1 GNNDSCEPESVLE
14 GKAISMNQQETP
26 VGGEPPAR
34 VGICPSTSRP
44 DDGGLPVVA
53 GEDERFDGVSVAQR
67 ERAAQRLASLGE
79 MTGGIV
85 HDFRNILAVI
95 ESGLR
100 LAEKHSEEPKKASV
114 FIAGV
119 HDGIDRGLKL
129 TSQLLTFARQRKFE
143 AREEDANE
151 LLRQLDLLL
160 RYGAGP
166 EIHIMFDLAPDIPNC
181 LLDPS
186 QFNAAILNLVV
197 NARDAM
203 PNGGELQIST
213 ERWEVRTKTQDLPV
227 PGIYVRV
234 RVKDCG
240 EGMPPETLRRIF
252 DPFFTTKGERGTGL
266 GLPQVCAFMRLIGG
280 YVNVVSE
287 REKGTIVDLLF
298 PTVTSRG

>member
-1 GNNDSCEPESVLE
+1 
-14 GKAISMNQQETP
+14 MNQQEAP
-26 VGGEPPAR
+26 VDGEPPAR
-34 VGICPSTSRP
+34 VGICPSTSGP
-44 DDGGLPVVA
+44 DDGGLQVVP

-100 LAEKHSEEPKKASV
+100 LAEKHSEEPEKASA

-129 TSQLLTFARQRKFE
+129 TSQLLTFARQRKFQ
-143 AREEDANE
+143 AREGDANE
-151 LLRQLDLLL
+151 LLRQLELFL

-166 EIHIMFDLAPDIPNC
+166 RIHIVFALAPDIPNC
-181 LLDPS
+181 LLDPPP
-186 QFNAAILNLVV
+186 FNAAILNLVV

-213 ERWEVRTKTQDLPV
+213 ARWEVRTKTQDLPV

-234 RVKDCG
+234 RVEDRG
-240 EGMPPETLRRIF
+240 QGMPPETLKRIF
-252 DPFFTTKGERGTGL
+252 DPFFTTKGELGTGL

-280 YVNVVSE
+280 HVSVASE
-287 REKGTIVDLLF
+287 CEKGTIVDLLF
-298 PTVTSRG
+298 PTVEPADA

>member
-1 GNNDSCEPESVLE
+1 
-14 GKAISMNQQETP
+14 MTQQEVP
-26 VGGEPPAR
+26 VDCEMPTR
-34 VGICPSTSRP
+34 VNISSNTACP
-44 DDGGLPVVA
+44 DDGG
-53 GEDERFDGVSVAQR
+53 FQVSPREKEGLDIVSAAQR
-67 ERAAQRLASLGE
+67 ERATQRLASLGE

-85 HDFRNILAVI
+85 HDVRNILAVI

-100 LAEKHSEEPKKASV
+100 LAEKHSEEPEKASAC
-114 FIAGV
+114 FAGV

-129 TSQLLTFARQRKFE
+129 TSQLLTFARQRKLE
-143 AREEDANE
+143 AREGDVNE
-151 LLRQLDLLL
+151 LLRQLELFL

-166 EIHIMFDLAPDIPNC
+166 AIHIVFELAPGIMNC

-213 ERWEVRTKTQDLPV
+213 EQWQVGTSTQDLPV

>member
-1 GNNDSCEPESVLE
+1 MIQQDASV
-14 GKAISMNQQETP
+14 GCETP
-26 VGGEPPAR
+26 TR
-34 VGICPSTSRP
+34 VSISPNTAYP
-44 DDGGLPVVA
+44 DDGGFQVNR
-53 GEDERFDGVSVAQR
+53 GEDKRFDLLSAAQR
-67 ERAAQRLASLGE
+67 ERATQRLASLGE

-100 LAEKHSEEPKKASV
+100 LAEKHSGEPEKASV

-143 AREEDANE
+143 AREGDANE
-151 LLRQLDLLL
+151 LLRQLELFL

-166 EIHIMFDLAPDIPNC
+166 GIHIVFELAPDIPNC

-213 ERWEVRTKTQDLPV
+213 ARWEVRTKTQDLPV

-234 RVKDCG
+234 RVKDRG
-240 EGMPPETLRRIF
+240 QGMPPETLKRIF
-252 DPFFTTKGERGTGL
+252 DPFFTTKGELGTGL
-266 GLPQVCAFMRLIGG
+266 GVPQVCAFMRLIGG
-280 YVNVVSE
+280 HVSVASE
-287 REKGTIVDLLF
+287 REKGTTVDLLF
-298 PTVTSRG
+298 PTVEPADV

>member
-1 GNNDSCEPESVLE
+1 MS
-14 GKAISMNQQETP
+14 A
-26 VGGEPPAR
+26 
-34 VGICPSTSRP
+34 
-44 DDGGLPVVA
+44 
-53 GEDERFDGVSVAQR
+53 AQR

-95 ESGLR
+95 KSGLR
-100 LAEKHSEEPKKASV
+100 LAEKHSEEPEKASV

-143 AREEDANE
+143 AREGDANA
-151 LLRQLDLLL
+151 LLRQLELFL

-166 EIHIMFDLAPDIPNC
+166 RIHIVFELAPEIPNC

-213 ERWEVRTKTQDLPV
+213 ARWEVRTKTQDLPA

-234 RVKDCG
+234 RVKDRG
-240 EGMPPETLRRIF
+240 QGMPPETLKRNLRPVFHDQGRAWHRPGVAAGMRIHAPDRRSCQRCQR
-252 DPFFTTKGERGTGL
+252 T
-266 GLPQVCAFMRLIGG
+266 
-280 YVNVVSE
+280 
-287 REKGTIVDLLF
+287 
-298 PTVTSRG
+298 

>member
-1 GNNDSCEPESVLE
+1 
-14 GKAISMNQQETP
+14 MTQQEVP
-26 VGGEPPAR
+26 VDCEMPTR
-34 VGICPSTSRP
+34 VDISPNTACP
-44 DDGGLPVVA
+44 DDGGFHVSPR
-53 GEDERFDGVSVAQR
+53 EKDGLDIVSAAQR
-67 ERAAQRLASLGE
+67 ERATQRLASLGE

-85 HDFRNILAVI
+85 HDIRNILAVI

-151 LLRQLDLLL
+151 LLRQLELLL

-213 ERWEVRTKTQDLPV
+213 ERRQVETSTQDLPV

-240 EGMPPETLRRIF
+240 EGMPPETLMRIF

-287 REKGTIVDLLF
+287 CEKGTIVDLLF
-298 PTVTSRG
+298 PTAASRG

>member
-1 GNNDSCEPESVLE
+1 MSVMEKTISVNCETSAQASFSPQISCPDGSGFRVSDEE
-14 GKAISMNQQETP
+14 GEGFDR
-26 VGGEPPAR
+26 VPAALR
-34 VGICPSTSRP
+34 
-44 DDGGLPVVA
+44 DG
-53 GEDERFDGVSVAQR
+53 
-67 ERAAQRLASLGE
+67 AAQRLASLGE

-85 HDFRNILAVI
+85 HDVRNILAVI

-100 LAEKHSEEPKKASV
+100 LAERHSAEPEKASV

-119 HDGIDRGLKL
+119 HDGIDRALRL
-129 TSQLLTFARQRKFE
+129 TSQLLSFARQRKLE

-151 LLRQLDLLL
+151 LLKQLELFL

-166 EIHIMFDLAPDIPNC
+166 GIHIAFDLAPGIPNC

-203 PNGGELQIST
+203 PHGGELQICT
-213 ERWEVRTKTQDLPV
+213 ERWEVSATTQDSPM
-227 PGIYVRV
+227 PGVFVRV

-240 EGMPPETLRRIF
+240 QRMSPETLMRIF

-280 YVNVVSE
+280 HVSVASE
-287 REKGTIVDLLF
+287 LGKGTTVDLLF
-298 PTVTSRG
+298 PTA

>member
-1 GNNDSCEPESVLE
+1 MTQQKVPVDCEMPTRVN
-14 GKAISMNQQETP
+14 ISPNT
-26 VGGEPPAR
+26 A
-34 VGICPSTSRP
+34 RP
-44 DDGGLPVVA
+44 DDGG
-53 GEDERFDGVSVAQR
+53 FQVSPREKEGLDIVSAAQR
-67 ERAAQRLASLGE
+67 ERATQRLASLGE

-100 LAEKHSEEPKKASV
+100 LAEKHSGEPEKASV

-143 AREEDANE
+143 AREGDANE
-151 LLRQLDLLL
+151 LLRQLELLL

-213 ERWEVRTKTQDLPV
+213 ERRQVGTSTQDLPV

-240 EGMPPETLRRIF
+240 EGMPPETLMRIF

-287 REKGTIVDLLF
+287 CEKGTIVDLLF
-298 PTVTSRG
+298 PTAASRG

>member
-1 GNNDSCEPESVLE
+1 M
-14 GKAISMNQQETP
+14 IQQEVPVDCETP
-26 VGGEPPAR
+26 TGVSISPNTA
-34 VGICPSTSRP
+34 CP
-44 DDGGLPVVA
+44 DDGGFQVNR
-53 GEDERFDGVSVAQR
+53 GEDEGFDLVSAAQR
-67 ERAAQRLASLGE
+67 ERATQRLASLGE

-100 LAEKHSEEPKKASV
+100 LAEKHSGEPEKASV

-143 AREEDANE
+143 AREGDANE
-151 LLRQLDLLL
+151 LLRQLELFL

-166 EIHIMFDLAPDIPNC
+166 GIHIVFELAPDIPNC

-213 ERWEVRTKTQDLPV
+213 ERWQVGTTTQDLPV

-234 RVKDCG
+234 RVKDRG
-240 EGMPPETLRRIF
+240 QGMPPETLKRIF

-280 YVNVVSE
+280 HVSVASE
-287 REKGTIVDLLF
+287 REKGTTVDLLF
-298 PTVTSRG
+298 PTVEPADV

>member
-1 GNNDSCEPESVLE
+1 VT
-14 GKAISMNQQETP
+14 QQEVP
-26 VGGEPPAR
+26 VDCEMPTR
-34 VGICPSTSRP
+34 VNISSNTACR
-44 DDGGLPVVA
+44 DDGG
-53 GEDERFDGVSVAQR
+53 FQVSPREKEGLDIVSAAQR
-67 ERAAQRLASLGE
+67 ERATQRLASLGE

-85 HDFRNILAVI
+85 HDVRNILAVI

-100 LAEKHSEEPKKASV
+100 LAEKYSEEPEKASAC
-114 FIAGV
+114 FAGV

-143 AREEDANE
+143 ACEGDANE
-151 LLRQLDLLL
+151 LLRQLELLL

-166 EIHIMFDLAPDIPNC
+166 EIHIVFDLAPNIPNC

-213 ERWEVRTKTQDLPV
+213 ERWRVGTSTQDLPV

-240 EGMPPETLRRIF
+240 EGMPPETLTRIF

-298 PTVTSRG
+298 PTVASRG

>member
-1 GNNDSCEPESVLE
+1 VT
-14 GKAISMNQQETP
+14 QQEVP
-26 VGGEPPAR
+26 VDCEMPTRAN
-34 VGICPSTSRP
+34 ISSNTACP
-44 DDGGLPVVA
+44 DDGGFQVNP
-53 GEDERFDGVSVAQR
+53 GEKEGLDIVSAAQR
-67 ERAAQRLASLGE
+67 ERATQRLASLGE

-100 LAEKHSEEPKKASV
+100 LAEKHSGEPEKASV
-114 FIAGV
+114 LIAGV

-143 AREEDANE
+143 ACEGDANE
-151 LLRQLDLLL
+151 LLRQLELLL

-166 EIHIMFDLAPDIPNC
+166 EIHIVFDLAPNIPNC

-213 ERWEVRTKTQDLPV
+213 ERWRVGTSTQDLPV

-240 EGMPPETLRRIF
+240 EGMPPETLTRIF

-298 PTVTSRG
+298 PTVASRG

>member
-1 GNNDSCEPESVLE
+1 MIQQDASV
-14 GKAISMNQQETP
+14 GCETP
-26 VGGEPPAR
+26 TR
-34 VGICPSTSRP
+34 VSISPNTAYP
-44 DDGGLPVVA
+44 DDGGFQVNR
-53 GEDERFDGVSVAQR
+53 GEDKRFDLLSAAQR
-67 ERAAQRLASLGE
+67 ERATQRLASLGE

-100 LAEKHSEEPKKASV
+100 LAEKHSGEPEKASV

-143 AREEDANE
+143 AREGDANE
-151 LLRQLDLLL
+151 LLRQLELFL

-166 EIHIMFDLAPDIPNC
+166 GIHIVFELAPDIPNC

-213 ERWEVRTKTQDLPV
+213 ARWEVRTKTQDLPV

-234 RVKDCG
+234 RVKDRG
-240 EGMPPETLRRIF
+240 QGMPPETLKRIF
-252 DPFFTTKGERGTGL
+252 DPFFTTKGELGTGL

-298 PTVTSRG
+298 PTVASRG

>member
-1 GNNDSCEPESVLE
+1 MIQQ
-14 GKAISMNQQETP
+14 KATVNCETP
-26 VGGEPPAR
+26 AEDSISPDT
-34 VGICPSTSRP
+34 TSP
-44 DDGGLPVVA
+44 DDCGFQVNR
-53 GEDERFDGVSVAQR
+53 GEGERFDLVSAAQR
-67 ERAAQRLASLGE
+67 EGATQRLASLGE

-100 LAEKHSEEPKKASV
+100 LAEKHAGEPETASV

-143 AREEDANE
+143 AREEDANK
-151 LLRQLDLLL
+151 LLRQLELFL

-166 EIHIMFDLAPDIPNC
+166 GIHIVFELAPGIPNC

-203 PNGGELQIST
+203 PNGGELQICT
-213 ERWEVRTKTQDLPV
+213 EGWQVRTTSQDLPL

-240 EGMPPETLRRIF
+240 QGMPPETLKRIF

-280 YVNVVSE
+280 HVSVTSE
-287 REKGTIVDLLF
+287 LGKGTTVDLLF
-298 PTVTSRG
+298 PTRSPPKYNCLAG

>member
-1 GNNDSCEPESVLE
+1 M
-14 GKAISMNQQETP
+14 IQQEAP
-26 VGGEPPAR
+26 VGCEPPAR
-34 VGICPSTSRP
+34 VGICPSTSCP
-44 DDGGLPVVA
+44 DDGGFPVVA
-53 GEDERFDGVSVAQR
+53 GEDERFDGVSAAQR

-100 LAEKHSEEPKKASV
+100 LAEKHSEEPEKASV

-151 LLRQLDLLL
+151 LLRQLELFL

-166 EIHIMFDLAPDIPNC
+166 RIHIVFELAPDIPNC

-213 ERWEVRTKTQDLPV
+213 ARWQVRTKTQDLPV

-234 RVKDCG
+234 RVKDRG
-240 EGMPPETLRRIF
+240 QGMPPETLKRIF
-252 DPFFTTKGERGTGL
+252 DPFFTTKGELGTGL

-280 YVNVVSE
+280 HVSVASE
-287 REKGTIVDLLF
+287 L
-298 PTVTSRG
+298 